1 MIYHLL
7 LHHYNVALAWFE
19 DILQSLK
26 ENNIVY
32 ALWQLREPFG
42 IMNRGRTDVDYV
54 DYNGHKLDTK
64 LLKLLQ
70 KH

>member
-42 IMNRGRTDVDYV
+42 IMNSGRTDVDYV

-64 LLKLLQ
+64 LLKLL
-70 KH
+70 